1 MICAGAVTFFFP
13 LEMVTKAV
21 GCGGY
26 SVQLGRAGVSKVAPP
41 CEFAHWGV
49 FHGHRINLS
58 PWPAASQVH
67 VVD

>member
-1 MICAGAVTFFFP
+1 
-13 LEMVTKAV
+13 MVTKAV